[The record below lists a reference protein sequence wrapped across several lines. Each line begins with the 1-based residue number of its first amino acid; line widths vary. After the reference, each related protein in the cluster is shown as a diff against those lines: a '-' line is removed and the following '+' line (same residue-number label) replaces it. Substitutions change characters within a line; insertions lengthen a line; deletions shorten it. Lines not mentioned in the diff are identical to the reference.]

1 MTRSKLRLLLT
12 SFAVAALM
20 GSATGCR
27 EWLDD
32 GLSVA
37 DDALLIDFD
46 LSLDL
51 PGAITVP
58 YPGSEQL
65 NALPI
70 DTASG
75 IVKLPFVPTPAL
87 PINMIDIDPT
97 GQLERFKNNIR
108 SIKIKRITATV
119 TDNSF
124 PTEIQPIA
132 IHIGEFNESV
142 ETSLRAAETPVI
154 AIGTNPVV
162 DATIDTGNQTPI
174 GNILSLLAFSITTR
188 TAVKKPAG
196 AIPEGGSFTMKFKSD
211 LTLTATPVPQ

>member
-1 MTRSKLRLLLT
+1 MTRSSLRLLLT

-27 EWLDD
+27 EWLDE
-32 GLSVA
+32 GLSAA

-46 LSLDL
+46 VSLDL
-51 PGAITVP
+51 PGGITVP
-58 YPGSEQL
+58 YPGSAEL
-65 NALPI
+65 NSLPI

-75 IVKLPFVPTPAL
+75 IVKLPFIPTPAL
-87 PINMIDIDPT
+87 PVNMVEIDPT

-119 TDNSF
+119 TDNTF

-132 IHIGEFNESV
+132 IHIGELNESV
-142 ETSLRAAETPVI
+142 ETALKAAATPIIQV
-154 AIGTNPVV
+154 GTNPVV
-162 DATIDTGNQTPI
+162 DATIESANQASI

-196 AIPEGGSFTMKFKSD
+196 AIPAGGSFTMKFKID
-211 LTLTATPVPQ
+211 ITITATPIPQ

>member
-1 MTRSKLRLLLT
+1 MKRLSPRLLL
-12 SFAVAALM
+12 SSCVVAALM
-20 GSATGCR
+20 GSMSGCR

-32 GLSVA
+32 GLGIA
-37 DDALLIDFD
+37 DEALLIDFD

-196 AIPEGGSFTMKFKSD
+196 AIPEGGSFTMKFKID